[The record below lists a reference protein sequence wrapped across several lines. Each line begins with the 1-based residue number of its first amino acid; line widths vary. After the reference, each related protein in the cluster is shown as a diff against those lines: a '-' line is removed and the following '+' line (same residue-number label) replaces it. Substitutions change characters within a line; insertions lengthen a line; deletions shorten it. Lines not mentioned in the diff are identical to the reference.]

1 MIMANDTN
9 HKRLPPYISYRT
21 FLNFI
26 DGMQQQIPS
35 RIDRS
40 YWNNTLSG
48 STGTQLM
55 AALRFLK
62 LIDLNGKPSSQLRAL
77 VASKGEQRASVLKD
91 IVTGSFGFIFQGSL
105 EPQNATYAQLEELFH
120 SNFQCTNDVA
130 RKCIKFFIA
139 LSNDAGIVL
148 SPFIT
153 KRSKTTHP
161 HISGGT
167 MRTRKKNN
175 PAIIRNAVVPQNKM
189 ELSSQRQ
196 WQEMLLNKFPTF
208 DPSWNDE
215 IKMKWF
221 SAFDELIKRAPS

>member
-1 MIMANDTN
+1 
-9 HKRLPPYISYRT
+9 
-21 FLNFI
+21 
-26 DGMQQQIPS
+26 
-35 RIDRS
+35 
-40 YWNNTLSG
+40 
-48 STGTQLM
+48 M

-175 PAIIRNAVVPQNKM
+175 PAIIRNAIVPQNKM

>member
-1 MIMANDTN
+1 MANDTN

-62 LIDLNGKPSSQLRAL
+62 LIDFNGKPSSQLKAL
-77 VASKGEQRASVLKD
+77 VAARGEQRTSILKE
-91 IVTGSFGFIFQGSL
+91 IVTGSFGFIFQGAL

-139 LSNDAGIVL
+139 ISNDAQITL

-153 KRSKTTHP
+153 KRSKS
-161 HISGGT
+161 HIIPGT
-167 MRTRKKNN
+167 IKQRKKNSN
-175 PAIIRNAVVPQNKM
+175 TIMRNDVVPQEKM
-189 ELSSQRQ
+189 ELLNQKQ

-208 DPSWNDE
+208 DPNWNDE
-215 IKMKWF
+215 IKLKWF
-221 SAFDELIKRAPS
+221 SAFDELIKHVPL